1 MTVIAGQVSHSW
13 AFLYTFSD
21 PIKHNINLEINQEPV
36 QGVMENNY
44 NGPLGGFGFFHPSDP
59 GTSAEIDFSGDID
72 FSQTLELPTGTG
84 ITSHSDGDGYN
95 ENEDLVI
102 TYESSNYT
110 YFQIQYYIE
119 SSDGSGSDQSYTT
132 TDTEF
137 TIPSEELIGSYA
149 VDLQISALNGP
160 LPGEELAIVD
170 GDVLSFL
177 VGADNAGIYLQN
189 SSRDNGNIIHPR
201 RNNKFFDWQSLL
213 SGSIVSIP
221 YGNINGRD
229 LSETDVFV
237 YGILE
242 NDGVD
247 KNAWVLICSQSY
259 PAAAAVF
266 MNGVPF
272 EDGGSFFPGIR
283 VFGYGES
290 GAWEPGETNTVEIT
304 AHGNTTTTAVMVPG
318 STTILNWSDGDVYD
332 GGDDFF
338 LEWSPSGFADFY
350 SVQIRSDSEEDGP
363 EEKLIFF
370 TSETSIS
377 VDSGS
382 LLQMN
387 GPVSVYVFPFAGAS
401 PEYESDGNIDGQYGF
416 IWGQGER
423 SEIEMSFQQ
432 EDDFPECLTDCDG
445 FEEWIDNSPGDNGTD
460 FCIWLLDTI
469 IPSGCA
475 DDCQDDLEVMEVL
488 DTFTPVCEECLAAGD
503 CDEVVSDLWDD
514 DGGDDNF
521 LSFEGI
527 ADMIY
532 ERYGAAYTTDG
543 EFVYAICG
551 AGADTTTFHTHGER
565 YNPGTDTW
573 EIFAEDLIPR
583 RFTNAEYFNGNIYL
597 FNGNTSTNIVEIIN
611 VSTGEVSHSE
621 TNPYPVV
628 YGGSAVWD
636 GKIYLFGGSNSDGYS
651 NRLYEFDPANESW
664 TQLADMPES
673 KQTSG
678 RVVDGILYT
687 IGGYNG
693 DVSTKIHAY
702 HIEQDSWDTDLAD
715 MPVGISAHSTVTDG
729 EKIAT
734 IGDYSD
740 IELCGLYNPFEDS
753 FMVLDNNMEG
763 RRHSAS
769 VYLNGSI
776 YAFGG
781 SQPAGYNG
789 NTDYIVL
796 RSAERA
802 DISGSSNCSGCNPG
816 AAWFSSD
823 ECTQWVTDINEC
835 NAGDLQALEELIA
848 QNGID
853 EETSMTDYDNGDG
866 TFEALEMGEQYWVNG
881 RLSRFNPYGNSN
893 NDPTE
898 FSYGLTAVPENF
910 SNLSELIYLDLDNN
924 QLETLPESFSDL
936 SLLETLWLGRNPLEV
951 IPESIF
957 NLISL
962 NHLAVYETNIAEI
975 PPVIGYLT
983 NLERLYLIYNQL
995 IG

>member
-1 MTVIAGQVSHSW
+1 MTLIAGQISNNG

-44 NGPLGGFGFFHPSDP
+44 NGPLGGFSFFHPAEIN
-59 GTSAEIDFSGDID
+59 TSAEVQFSGDID

-95 ENEDLVI
+95 ENEDLTI

-137 TIPSEELIGSYA
+137 TIPYEELIGSYA
-149 VDLQISALNGP
+149 VDLQISAANGP

-221 YGNINGRD
+221 HGNINGRD

-259 PAAAAVF
+259 PDDAAVF
-266 MNGVPF
+266 MNGVSF

-401 PEYESDGNIDGQYGF
+401 PEYEPDGNIDGQYGF

-432 EDDFPECLTDCDG
+432 EDGFPECLTDCDG

-488 DTFTPVCEECLAAGD
+488 DTFPPICEECLAAGDCDEVVSDLWDDDEGCEPCDGAEGCGSYYSEDECLSNEGCEWLGQDGPDCEECEPCEGADGCGNYFSEDGCLSTEGCEWSGWQDGPGCSGDNGGDEDNFPECLTDCDGFEEWIDNSPGDNGTDFCIWLLDTIIPSGCADDCQDDLEVMEVLDTFPPICEECLAAGD

-527 ADMIY
+527 ADMNY

-543 EFVYAICG
+543 EFVYAIC
-551 AGADTTTFHTHGER
+551 GADTTTFHTHGER

-583 RFTNAEYFNGNIYL
+583 RYTNAEYFNGNIYL

-636 GKIYLFGGSNSDGYS
+636 GKIYLFGGNHSDGYS

-702 HIEQDSWDTDLAD
+702 HIAQDSWNTDLAD
-715 MPVGISAHSTVTDG
+715 MPVGISAHSSVTNG
-729 EKIAT
+729 EEIVA
-734 IGDYSD
+734 IGDYSN
-740 IELCGLYNPFEDS
+740 IEFSGLYDPSNDTFLEI
-753 FMVLDNNMEG
+753 DNNM
-763 RRHSAS
+763 
-769 VYLNGSI
+769 
-776 YAFGG
+776 
-781 SQPAGYNG
+781 
-789 NTDYIVL
+789 
-796 RSAERA
+796 
-802 DISGSSNCSGCNPG
+802 
-816 AAWFSSD
+816 
-823 ECTQWVTDINEC
+823 
-835 NAGDLQALEELIA
+835 
-848 QNGID
+848 
-853 EETSMTDYDNGDG
+853 
-866 TFEALEMGEQYWVNG
+866 
-881 RLSRFNPYGNSN
+881 
-893 NDPTE
+893 
-898 FSYGLTAVPENF
+898 
-910 SNLSELIYLDLDNN
+910 
-924 QLETLPESFSDL
+924 
-936 SLLETLWLGRNPLEV
+936 
-951 IPESIF
+951 
-957 NLISL
+957 
-962 NHLAVYETNIAEI
+962 
-975 PPVIGYLT
+975 
-983 NLERLYLIYNQL
+983 
-995 IG
+995 

>member
-1 MTVIAGQVSHSW
+1 MRNRTILIAIFIISIGTNVAQDNEMTVIAGQVSHNG

-149 VDLQISALNGP
+149 VDLQISAVNGP

-221 YGNINGRD
+221 HGNINGRD

-259 PAAAAVF
+259 PDDAAVF
-266 MNGVPF
+266 MNGVSF

-350 SVQIRSDSEEDGP
+350 SVQIRSYSEEDGP

-377 VDSGS
+377 VNSGS

-401 PEYESDGNIDGQYGF
+401 PEYEPDGNIDGQYGF

-445 FEEWIDNSPGDNGTD
+445 FEEWIDN
-460 FCIWLLDTI
+460 
-469 IPSGCA
+469 
-475 DDCQDDLEVMEVL
+475 
-488 DTFTPVCEECLAAGD
+488 
-503 CDEVVSDLWDD
+503 
-514 DGGDDNF
+514 
-521 LSFEGI
+521 
-527 ADMIY
+527 
-532 ERYGAAYTTDG
+532 
-543 EFVYAICG
+543 
-551 AGADTTTFHTHGER
+551 
-565 YNPGTDTW
+565 
-573 EIFAEDLIPR
+573 
-583 RFTNAEYFNGNIYL
+583 
-597 FNGNTSTNIVEIIN
+597 
-611 VSTGEVSHSE
+611 
-621 TNPYPVV
+621 
-628 YGGSAVWD
+628 
-636 GKIYLFGGSNSDGYS
+636 
-651 NRLYEFDPANESW
+651 
-664 TQLADMPES
+664 
-673 KQTSG
+673 
-678 RVVDGILYT
+678 
-687 IGGYNG
+687 
-693 DVSTKIHAY
+693 
-702 HIEQDSWDTDLAD
+702 
-715 MPVGISAHSTVTDG
+715 
-729 EKIAT
+729 
-734 IGDYSD
+734 
-740 IELCGLYNPFEDS
+740 
-753 FMVLDNNMEG
+753 
-763 RRHSAS
+763 
-769 VYLNGSI
+769 
-776 YAFGG
+776 
-781 SQPAGYNG
+781 
-789 NTDYIVL
+789 
-796 RSAERA
+796 
-802 DISGSSNCSGCNPG
+802 
-816 AAWFSSD
+816 
-823 ECTQWVTDINEC
+823 
-835 NAGDLQALEELIA
+835 
-848 QNGID
+848 
-853 EETSMTDYDNGDG
+853 
-866 TFEALEMGEQYWVNG
+866 
-881 RLSRFNPYGNSN
+881 
-893 NDPTE
+893 
-898 FSYGLTAVPENF
+898 
-910 SNLSELIYLDLDNN
+910 
-924 QLETLPESFSDL
+924 
-936 SLLETLWLGRNPLEV
+936 
-951 IPESIF
+951 
-957 NLISL
+957 
-962 NHLAVYETNIAEI
+962 
-975 PPVIGYLT
+975 
-983 NLERLYLIYNQL
+983 
-995 IG
+995 

>member
-1 MTVIAGQVSHSW
+1 
-13 AFLYTFSD
+13 
-21 PIKHNINLEINQEPV
+21 
-36 QGVMENNY
+36 
-44 NGPLGGFGFFHPSDP
+44 
-59 GTSAEIDFSGDID
+59 
-72 FSQTLELPTGTG
+72 
-84 ITSHSDGDGYN
+84 
-95 ENEDLVI
+95 
-102 TYESSNYT
+102 
-110 YFQIQYYIE
+110 
-119 SSDGSGSDQSYTT
+119 
-132 TDTEF
+132 
-137 TIPSEELIGSYA
+137 
-149 VDLQISALNGP
+149 
-160 LPGEELAIVD
+160 
-170 GDVLSFL
+170 
-177 VGADNAGIYLQN
+177 
-189 SSRDNGNIIHPR
+189 
-201 RNNKFFDWQSLL
+201 
-213 SGSIVSIP
+213 
-221 YGNINGRD
+221 
-229 LSETDVFV
+229 
-237 YGILE
+237 
-242 NDGVD
+242 
-247 KNAWVLICSQSY
+247 
-259 PAAAAVF
+259 
-266 MNGVPF
+266 
-272 EDGGSFFPGIR
+272 
-283 VFGYGES
+283 
-290 GAWEPGETNTVEIT
+290 
-304 AHGNTTTTAVMVPG
+304 
-318 STTILNWSDGDVYD
+318 
-332 GGDDFF
+332 
-338 LEWSPSGFADFY
+338 
-350 SVQIRSDSEEDGP
+350 
-363 EEKLIFF
+363 
-370 TSETSIS
+370 
-377 VDSGS
+377 
-382 LLQMN
+382 
-387 GPVSVYVFPFAGAS
+387 
-401 PEYESDGNIDGQYGF
+401 
-416 IWGQGER
+416 
-423 SEIEMSFQQ
+423 
-432 EDDFPECLTDCDG
+432 
-445 FEEWIDNSPGDNGTD
+445 
-460 FCIWLLDTI
+460 
-469 IPSGCA
+469 
-475 DDCQDDLEVMEVL
+475 
-488 DTFTPVCEECLAAGD
+488 LAAGD

-527 ADMIY
+527 ADMNY

-543 EFVYAICG
+543 EFVYAIC
-551 AGADTTTFHTHGER
+551 GADTTTFHTHGER

-597 FNGNTSTNIVEIIN
+597 FNGNTSTDIVEIIN

-816 AAWFSSD
+816 AAWFSND
-823 ECTQWVTDINEC
+823 VECTQWVTDINEC

-881 RLSRFNPYGNSN
+881 RLTRFNPFGNWN
-893 NDPTE
+893 NDPAE
-898 FSYGLTAVPENF
+898 FSYGLTVVPENI
-910 SNLSELIYLDLDNN
+910 SNLSELTYLDLDNN

-962 NHLAVYETNIAEI
+962 NHLAVYETNISETPSEIGNLTNLQKLYLFGNQLTGEI
-975 PPVIGYLT
+975 PPEIWNLTNLTYLTLSGNQLTGSIPPEIGNLINLERLYLQYNQLSGEIPPEIGDLT
-983 NLERLYLIYNQL
+983 NLERLYLNYNQL
-995 IG
+995 IGSIPPEIGNLTNLTSLGLDDNQLTSSIPPEIGNLANLERLYLNNNQLTGEIPLEIWNLMNLQELGLDGNQLTGGIPPEIGDMMNLQALGLSWNQLSGEIPSEIGN